1 MLKKSPQK
9 VSIPTFLPRFFI
21 LDLSNNC
28 ILENRHGTS
37 QAYTTNSDG
46 EKINV
51 RKLNTDSDEGRFIS
65 DSIINM
71 KMENQYMRQK
81 I

>member
-1 MLKKSPQK
+1 LLKKSPQK

-46 EKINV
+46 EKISPNLIENINIIKKYIMKV
-51 RKLNTDSDEGRFIS
+51 LNPLIFKKSL
-65 DSIINM
+65 
-71 KMENQYMRQK
+71 
-81 I
+81 